1 MVVNSTTSSANSHI
15 RLFKDNKNISMRR
28 IEISLWFLGA
38 VLLSVFFTHL
48 VSGEIQRNSDIET
61 WKSQQIPDHGID
73 VSVSSQDNLPP
84 DQSLWSPQRVDAF
97 SSSFSEPAG
106 DVLGIFEIPRL
117 GLEVP
122 LYDGASELH
131 LNRGIARIE
140 GTGMPGAPG
149 NLGIAGHRDGYF
161 RVLKD
166 IQVGDQLTLSTL
178 AGPQL
183 FVVESLQIVDP
194 SAVEVLDPTDEQS
207 ITLVTCFPFY
217 FVGPAP
223 DRFIVHATR
232 RTDPINNNQEK
243 DK

>member
-1 MVVNSTTSSANSHI
+1 
-15 RLFKDNKNISMRR
+15 MRR

-38 VLLSVFFTHL
+38 VLLTVFFTHL
-48 VSGEIQRNSDIET
+48 VSGEVQRNNDIAT
-61 WKSQQIPDHGID
+61 WKAQQMPDNGID
-73 VSVSSQDNLPP
+73 ASAPTRDHAPP
-84 DQSLWSPQRVDAF
+84 DQSLWSSQRIDAF
-97 SSSFSEPAG
+97 ISSFSEPAG

-122 LYDGASELH
+122 LYDGTSELH

-140 GTGMPGAPG
+140 GTAMPGAPG

-166 IQVGDQLTLSTL
+166 IRVGDELTLSTSS
-178 AGPQL
+178 GPQR
-183 FVVESLQIVDP
+183 FVVDSLQIVDP
-194 SAVEVLDPTDEQS
+194 SAVDVLDPTDEQS

-223 DRFIVHATR
+223 DRFIVRATR
-232 RTDPINNNQEK
+232 KTHRIVNNQEE